1 MFGFEIE
8 ILQFFESIR
17 TEGLTRL
24 VELVTMFGE
33 ETLMIILVAAL
44 WFAVDKM
51 MAQRIAFVAVMS
63 LSANGILKNLLKVP
77 RPFASGKVTCAR
89 PETAT
94 GYSFPSG
101 HVQNFTTWSSLVA
114 IQIRKRWFYMLVS
127 LLILGVGF
135 SRMYLGAHYPSD
147 VLVGILLGVSFAVFG
162 NLLFDRVENKR
173 KLYLTTSLILT
184 PFVLFFLCCPDPLF
198 EDFFKFYGMLFGLFV
213 VVGFEG
219 KFVQMTYDIPLWKKL
234 IRVVGA
240 VILAY
245 ALKEGVAALF
255 ATSVVWLSLLADAAR
270 YFALVFVV
278 FGLYPWVLKRCNL

>member
-1 MFGFEIE
+1 MFGFEIGV
-8 ILQFFESIR
+8 LQFLESIR

-24 VELVTMFGE
+24 VELITMFGE

-51 MAQRIAFVAVMS
+51 MAQRIAFVAVTS
-63 LSANGILKNLLKVP
+63 LSANGVLKNILKVP

-114 IQIRKRWFYMLVS
+114 IQIKKWWFS
-127 LLILGVGF
+127 LLIALLIVGVGF

-147 VLVGILLGVSFAVFG
+147 VLVGILLGVLFAVFG
-162 NLLFDRVENKR
+162 NMLFDRVENKR
-173 KLYLTTSLILT
+173 KLYLITALVLT
-184 PFVLFFLCCPDPLF
+184 PFILFFLCRPDPLF
-198 EDFFKFYGMLFGLFV
+198 EDFFKFYGMLWGLYF
-213 VVGFEG
+213 VVGFEE
-219 KFVQMTYDIPLWKKL
+219 KFVKMRYDVSLWKKL
-234 IRVVGA
+234 IRILFA

-255 ATSVVWLSLLADAAR
+255 ATNTVWLSLLVDAFR

-278 FGLYPWVLKRCNL
+278 FGLYPWVLKKCRL

>member
-51 MAQRIAFVAVMS
+51 MAQRVAFVAVMS
-63 LSANGILKNLLKVP
+63 LSANGILKNILKVP
-77 RPFASGKVTCAR
+77 RPFVSGQVTCAR

-147 VLVGILLGVSFAVFG
+147 VLVGILLGVLFAVFG

-173 KLYLTTSLILT
+173 KLYLATSLILT
-184 PFVLFFLCCPDPLF
+184 PFILFFLCRPDPLF

-234 IRVVGA
+234 IRIVGA

-255 ATSVVWLSLLADAAR
+255 ATSTVWLSLLADAAR